1 MDTMVKTTVILEDEL
16 YRRLVQEAI
25 EKYGSTRKL
34 SKLINEKLKQG
45 NVLQAKGEKRM
56 RIKLGRKLTE
66 KELEEAIEKAWGET
80 TRWNV
85 YWILMYSST
94 MQ

>member
-1 MDTMVKTTVILEDEL
+1 
-16 YRRLVQEAI
+16 
-25 EKYGSTRKL
+25 
-34 SKLINEKLKQG
+34 
-45 NVLQAKGEKRM
+45 M

-85 YWILMYSST
+85 
-94 MQ
+94 